1 MAAQHRADAAAALL
15 DHLPDAAK
23 MIFLHGANS
32 AGAELAP
39 FVAAMRPHAA
49 VRTPELIGH
58 GGRPIPERA
67 TLRELADDVAAWMD
81 REGIERDVVGG
92 YSFGG
97 TVALALARHHPE
109 RVRGV
114 VALAAKH
121 RFDPKTIEHWKHLVT
136 HERLARL
143 KFPWGTRTEE
153 LTRLHVPNTWQ
164 AVADFNSRL
173 FTALRDEPLSEAD
186 LRAIPVPV
194 MIVSS
199 NLDQIV
205 PWEETMALAKL
216 VPDVHVAM
224 FYGPAHPL
232 RAIPL
237 PAIARAIDEWLGQ
250 KGLRA

>member
-1 MAAQHRADAAAALL
+1 
-15 DHLPDAAK
+15 

-39 FVAAMRPHAA
+39 FVEAMRPYAT
-49 VRTPELIGH
+49 VRTPDLLGH
-58 GGRPIPERA
+58 GGRAIPERIA
-67 TLRELADDVAAWMD
+67 MRELADDLVAWMD
-81 REGIERDVVGG
+81 SQRIESEVVGG

-97 TVALALARHHPE
+97 TLALYLARHHPD

-121 RFDPKTIEHWKHLVT
+121 VYDAETLRHWTYLVT

-143 KFPWGTRTEE
+143 KFPWGTRAEE
-153 LTRLHVPNTWQ
+153 LTRLHAPNPWP
-164 AVADFNSRL
+164 AVADLNARL
-173 FTALRDEPLSEAD
+173 FAALGEAAPLTQAD
-186 LRAIPVPV
+186 LGAIRRPV

-205 PWEETMALAKL
+205 PWAETLALGKL
-216 VPDVHVAM
+216 VPGSHVAM

-237 PAIARAIDEWLGQ
+237 ASIARTIDEWMG
-250 KGLRA
+250 KEGLRER

>member
-1 MAAQHRADAAAALL
+1 
-15 DHLPDAAK
+15 
-23 MIFLHGANS
+23 MIFFHGANS

-39 FVAAMRPHAA
+39 LVEAMKPFAAL
-49 VRTPELIGH
+49 RTPDLLGH
-58 GGRPIPERA
+58 GGRPIPQRIA
-67 TLRELADDVAAWMD
+67 MREIADDVVAWMD
-81 REGIERDVVGG
+81 AQRIESDIVGG

-97 TVALALARHHPE
+97 TLALYLARHHPD

-121 RFDPKTIEHWKHLVT
+121 VYDAETLRHWTHLVT

-143 KFPWGTRTEE
+143 KFPWGTRADE
-153 LTRLHVPNTWQ
+153 LTRIHAPNTWQ
-164 AVADFNSRL
+164 DVADLNARL
-173 FTALRDEPLSEAD
+173 FATLAAAPPLTESD
-186 LRAIPVPV
+186 LRAITLPV

-205 PWEETMALAKL
+205 PWGETLALGKL
-216 VPDVHVAM
+216 IPGSHIAM

-237 PAIARAIDEWLGQ
+237 PAIARTIDEWMRSKNL
-250 KGLRA
+250 A

>member
-1 MAAQHRADAAAALL
+1 
-15 DHLPDAAK
+15 

-39 FVAAMRPHAA
+39 LAEALRPYET
-49 VRTPELIGH
+49 VRTPDLMGH
-58 GGRPIPERA
+58 GGRPIPERIA
-67 TLRELADDVAAWMD
+67 MRDLADDLVAWMD
-81 REGIERDVVGG
+81 AERIESDVLGG

-97 TVALALARHHPE
+97 TLALYVARHHPD

-121 RFDPKTIEHWKHLVT
+121 VFDAATLEHWTHLVT

-143 KFPWGTRTEE
+143 QFPWGPRTAE
-153 LTRLHVPNTWQ
+153 LARIHAPNTWQ
-164 AVADFNSRL
+164 EVADANARIFAS
-173 FTALRDEPLSEAD
+173 LREAPPLTEAD
-186 LRAIPVPV
+186 LRAIRAPV

-205 PWEETMALAKL
+205 PWAETLALGKL
-216 VPDVHVAM
+216 IPASHIAM
-224 FYGPAHPL
+224 FHGPAHPL

-237 PAIARAIDEWLGQ
+237 AAIARTIGEWLDA
-250 KGLRA
+250 KGLRGR